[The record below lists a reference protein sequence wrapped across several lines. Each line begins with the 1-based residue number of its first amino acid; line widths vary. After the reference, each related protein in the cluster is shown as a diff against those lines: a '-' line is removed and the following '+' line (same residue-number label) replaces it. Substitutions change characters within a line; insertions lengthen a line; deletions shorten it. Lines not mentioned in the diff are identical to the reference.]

1 MAAVF
6 PNEREGQ
13 RMKDD
18 IKVTRG
24 PSLGEPAPLFE
35 TEIAGNKIGLHDF
48 RGGWVVL
55 FTGPADVLPVFKTRT
70 INYLLCK
77 RKTKVIAL
85 GDGSTVGMSAGR
97 NLLKKYILKH
107 NLTIVD
113 DSDGK
118 IAAEYGLSSKYE
130 GGPHGEKG
138 VFIIDPKGILRVKLY
153 LSGTGEGSLYEMLK
167 LIDALQMTDR
177 QKSRSSEQG
186 GWRRRLNVVI
196 RPKIVP
202 GESSTG

>member
-1 MAAVF
+1 M
-6 PNEREGQ
+6 E
-13 RMKDD
+13 DD

-24 PSLGEPAPLFE
+24 PSLGEPAPFFE
-35 TEIAGNKIGLHDF
+35 TEIAGNKITLHDF
-48 RGGWVVL
+48 RGRWVII

-85 GDGSTVGMSAGR
+85 GDGSTEGLSTGR

-113 DSDGK
+113 DSDRK
-118 IAAEYGLSSKYE
+118 IAGEYGMSSEYA
-130 GGPHGEKG
+130 GGPYGEKG

-153 LSGTGEGSLYEMLK
+153 IPRNDERNFYEMLK
-167 LIDALQMTDR
+167 LIDALQMTDS
-177 QKSRSSEQG
+177 QKTRSTEKS

-196 RPKIVP
+196 RPKAVS
-202 GESSTG
+202 GEGSAG

>member
-1 MAAVF
+1 
-6 PNEREGQ
+6 
-13 RMKDD
+13 MKDD
-18 IKVTRG
+18 IKVSRG
-24 PSLGEPAPLFE
+24 PSLGEPAPFFE
-35 TEIAGNKIGLHDF
+35 TEIAGNKISLNDF
-48 RGGWVVL
+48 RGRWVII

-85 GDGSTVGMSAGR
+85 GDGNTEGLSTGR

-113 DSDGK
+113 DSDGN
-118 IAAEYGLSSKYE
+118 IAGEYGLSSEYTDEPYE
-130 GGPHGEKG
+130 EKG

-153 LSGTGEGSLYEMLK
+153 IPRNDEGDFYEMLK
-167 LIDALQMTDR
+167 LIDALQMTDS
-177 QKSRSSEQG
+177 QKTRSPEKS

-196 RPKIVP
+196 RPKIAS
-202 GESSTG
+202 GEGSTG